1 MIGLIKSSFY
11 NETDT
16 KKKLADFILNCNK
29 FSMGNECATFE
40 KAFAKKQQRKYA
52 VFVNSG
58 SSANLI
64 LIQSLINLKIL
75 KKGGTV
81 GVSALTWA
89 TNVMPLTQLGLHPY
103 ILDCSLDTLNLSPEI
118 LMKNISQLNGL
129 FLTNTLGFS
138 DDIDAIRKICDD
150 KNIVFIED
158 NCESLGSKTSGRLL
172 GNFGVASTF
181 STFVGHHLSTIEGG
195 VVCTDDPDL
204 YDMLLMV
211 RSHGWLRN
219 LTEDRKK
226 ITRQRYN
233 VPEDTFYDKYTF
245 YEPAYNVRPTEVT
258 SYIGN
263 IQIGYWDEIVERRE
277 QNWKEVSQ
285 VIDNNPDLHNIST
298 SKMDKISNFAIP
310 VITKSKDLFMKY
322 KQVFENNEIEI
333 RPIIAGNIA
342 LQPFLREYL
351 AGQPDCPTAQYV
363 HENGFYFGNNPELT
377 SDEIDLFKK
386 ILTYE

>member
-75 KKGGTV
+75 KKGETV

-89 TNVMPLTQLGLHPY
+89 TNVMPLTQLGLRPY
-103 ILDCSLDTLNLSPEI
+103 ILDCSLDTLNLSPET

-195 VVCTDDPDL
+195 IVCTDDPDL

-233 VPEDTFYDKYTF
+233 VHEDTFYDKYTF

-263 IQIGYWDEIVERRE
+263 IQIGYWDEIVDRRE
-277 QNWKEVSQ
+277 QNWKTVSQ
-285 VIDNNPDLHNIST
+285 VIENNPDLYDIST

-351 AGQPDCPTAQYV
+351 ANQPSCPTAQYV
-363 HENGFYFGNNPELT
+363 HENGFYFGNNPELA

>member
-16 KKKLADFILNCNK
+16 KKKLANFVLNCDK
-29 FSMGNECATFE
+29 FSMGDECATFE
-40 KAFAKKQQRKYA
+40 KAFAEKQKRKYA

-64 LIQSLINLKIL
+64 LIQSLINLQLL
-75 KKGGTV
+75 KKGNIV

-89 TNVMPLTQLGLHPY
+89 TNVMPLIQLGLNPY
-103 ILDCSLDTLNLSPEI
+103 ILDCSLDTINLSPEI
-118 LMKNISQLNGL
+118 LVKNISKLNGL

-138 DDIDAIRKICDD
+138 DDIDTIRKICNDN
-150 KNIVFIED
+150 KIVFIED

-172 GNFGVASTF
+172 GNFGLASTF

-195 VVCTDDPDL
+195 VVCTDNPDL

-219 LTEDRKK
+219 LTEERKK
-226 ITRQRYN
+226 INRQRYN
-233 VPEDTFYDKYTF
+233 VPEDIFYDKYTF
-245 YEPAYNVRPTEVT
+245 YEPAYNVRPTELT
-258 SYIGN
+258 SHIGN
-263 IQIGYWDEIVERRE
+263 IQVEYWDEIVEKRE
-277 QNWKEVSQ
+277 QNWKTVSQ
-285 VIDNNPDLHNIST
+285 VIENNPDLHNISA

-310 VITKSKDLFMKY
+310 VIAKSKSLFMKY
-322 KQVFENNEIEI
+322 KKIFEDNDIEI

-351 AGQPDCPTAQYV
+351 TDQQSCPTAQYV